1 MCAFVRVTHSLI
13 WRTHIELLVLLVFLF
28 IYKAV
33 TVCGGSACVFL
44 VRRLLCAT
52 DYGVENNVSEYIAVV
67 LDIDGPS
74 AECKRVLCTAKY
86 ALGVTDYVIF
96 LYI

>member
-1 MCAFVRVTHSLI
+1 MCACVRVTHSLI

-52 DYGVENNVSEYIAVV
+52 DYGVENNVSNVFAAFFGY
-67 LDIDGPS
+67 
-74 AECKRVLCTAKY
+74 RWAKCRM
-86 ALGVTDYVIF
+86 
-96 LYI
+96 